1 MDENLRTSAP
11 ESSPADSSRWIGRV
25 VIAVIVAEA
34 IWSLIVSLTN
44 NLALPAMA
52 RIVEADAQSP
62 LYLGKGDFNV
72 PALFASVL
80 ELCFAGI
87 VAVSLN
93 AWLQRKPKLAR
104 TKSVRLTP
112 PVAQTRAPAAS
123 PPTTMAP
130 TQTVSAV
137 PVQTKTSVTPQ
148 PVAHSSA
155 TPLPTLPS
163 SPSAP
168 PSASKA
174 KPTKPKPPKKEVFY
188 NIVGEPLTSEDDESE
203 N

>member
-25 VIAVIVAEA
+25 IIAVIVAEA
-34 IWSLIVSLTN
+34 IRGLIVSLTN
-44 NLALPAMA
+44 NLVLPAMA
-52 RIVEADAQSP
+52 RIMEADVQSP
-62 LYLGKGDFNV
+62 LYLGKGDYNV

-80 ELCFAGI
+80 EACLAGI

-123 PPTTMAP
+123 PPTAVVP
-130 TQTVSAV
+130 TQTASAM
-137 PVQTKTSVTPQ
+137 PVQTKASVTPQ
-148 PVAHSSA
+148 PVAQASA
-155 TPLPTLPS
+155 TPSPTPQS

-168 PSASKA
+168 PSTSKA
-174 KPTKPKPPKKEVFY
+174 TTKPKPPKEVFY

>member
-1 MDENLRTSAP
+1 MNENLRTSAP

-25 VIAVIVAEA
+25 IIAVIVAEA
-34 IWSLIVSLTN
+34 IWGLIVSLTN
-44 NLALPAMA
+44 NLVLPAMA
-52 RIVEADAQSP
+52 RIMEADVQSP
-62 LYLGKGDFNV
+62 LYLGKGDYNV

-80 ELCFAGI
+80 EACLVGI

-123 PPTTMAP
+123 PSTAVAP
-130 TQTVSAV
+130 TQTASTM

-148 PVAHSSA
+148 PVAQASA
-155 TPLPTLPS
+155 TPSPTPPS

-168 PSASKA
+168 PSTSKA
-174 KPTKPKPPKKEVFY
+174 TTKPKPPKEVFY
-188 NIVGEPLTSEDDESE
+188 NIVGEPLTSEDDEAE

>member
-1 MDENLRTSAP
+1 MEENLRTSAA
-11 ESSPADSSRWIGRV
+11 ESSPADSGRWIGRV

-34 IWSLIVSLTN
+34 IWGLIVSLTN
-44 NLALPAMA
+44 NLVLPAMA

-62 LYLGKGDFNV
+62 LYLGKGDYNV

-93 AWLQRKPKLAR
+93 AWLQRKPKLVR

-123 PPTTMAP
+123 RPTAAAP
-130 TQTVSAV
+130 TRTASAM
-137 PVQTKTSVTPQ
+137 PVQTKASVTPQ
-148 PVAHSSA
+148 PVAPSSA
-155 TPLPTLPS
+155 TPSPTLPS

-168 PSASKA
+168 PSTSEA
-174 KPTKPKPPKKEVFY
+174 KPTKPKPPKEVFY

-203 N
+203 S